1 MPLPVWRRKIT
12 IRVKEDSIEEIVI
25 FRMYLKENLI
35 MKYIYIY
42 IHIQIIQLVGSWN
55 HDPFVIPWIFLKFN
69 EFLYVRSSMLMH
81 LDG

>member
-42 IHIQIIQLVGSWN
+42 TYSDYTVGW
-55 HDPFVIPWIFLKFN
+55 FL
-69 EFLYVRSSMLMH
+69 ES
-81 LDG
+81 